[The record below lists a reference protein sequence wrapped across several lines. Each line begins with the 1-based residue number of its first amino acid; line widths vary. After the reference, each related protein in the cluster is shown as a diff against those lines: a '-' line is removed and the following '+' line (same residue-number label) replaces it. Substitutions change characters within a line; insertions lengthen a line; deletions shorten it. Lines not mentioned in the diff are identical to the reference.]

1 VNQKAHLR
9 GWATTY
15 KQGKRMLNKAQIIG
29 RLGADV
35 ELSHTK
41 SGVAVTSLRVATD
54 ESYKNKQGEK
64 VEMTEWHRVNVF
76 DRLAELCAQYLHK
89 GSLIYVEGKLSTRKY
104 QDKNGQDAYSTEIR
118 ADQIRFLDPRGERE
132 NKNASAQPVAPHR
145 HTAPSESFGRIDD
158 IPF

>member
-1 VNQKAHLR
+1 
-9 GWATTY
+9 
-15 KQGKRMLNKAQIIG
+15 MLNKAQIIG

-41 SGVAVTSLRVATD
+41 TGVAVTSLRVATD

-64 VEMTEWHRVNVF
+64 VEITEWHRVNVF

-118 ADQIRFLDPRGERE
+118 ADQIRFLDPRGERQ
-132 NKNASAQPVAPHR
+132 NNTAPAQPVVPHR
-145 HTAPSESFGRIDD
+145 HTAPSENFGSMDD